1 MSLKSFFR
9 KKGTD
14 ESFLQEKVNWL
25 ILRGFGS
32 SKLASATAIMPFL
45 GYVILYNTEISKY
58 FGELGGLLNQQQASE
73 SCPQYI
79 SLFSKINLMYLGLFF
94 TGLSAILFK
103 ALAPKEIQM
112 YPSANEFIENERK
125 NLTAR
130 RLRSMYRTINS
141 KRPRIGGE
149 IQSSAPWVDKSISIK
164 RASVEFS
171 KNDNEDTILDILRN
185 FFQVQ
190 SRHQNRGTVLM
201 SALFLILGAIL
212 LAIPSTAFTL
222 RVMCTIFHS

>member
-1 MSLKSFFR
+1 
-9 KKGTD
+9 
-14 ESFLQEKVNWL
+14 
-25 ILRGFGS
+25 
-32 SKLASATAIMPFL
+32 MPFL
-45 GYVILYNTEISKY
+45 GYVILYNAEISKY
-58 FGELGGLLNQQQASE
+58 FGDFGGLLSQQKGAE

-79 SLFSKINLMYLGLFF
+79 SLFSKINLLYLGLFF

-112 YPSANEFIENERK
+112 YPSANEYIENERK

-130 RLRSMYRTINS
+130 RLRSMYRTINF
-141 KRPRIGGE
+141 KRPRIGKQ
-149 IQSSAPWVDKSISIK
+149 IASSAPWVDKTHSIK

-190 SRHQNRGTVLM
+190 SRHQSRAAVLM
-201 SALFLILGAIL
+201 SALFLLLGGL
-212 LAIPSTAFTL
+212 LVALPSSAFTL
-222 RVMCTIFHS
+222 RVMCTIIRS